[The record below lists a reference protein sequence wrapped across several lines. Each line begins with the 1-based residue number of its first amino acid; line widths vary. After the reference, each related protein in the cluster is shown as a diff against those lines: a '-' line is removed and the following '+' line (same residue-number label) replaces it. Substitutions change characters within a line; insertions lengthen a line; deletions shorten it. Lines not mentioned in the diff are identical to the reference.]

1 MIDPKAMRK
10 RVELKK
16 RCYAAANLRFPPSEE
31 DIARHERSKEATG
44 YAEALFEI
52 SEHRMLW
59 PPHDLAQGIGA
70 STPEPSS
77 ARSTAESPT
86 PLGDAPTPPYEGD
99 EVINEMLQD
108 APKADRERS
117 VGLSEEE
124 IWEIGNKLACDPQFS
139 GHYRNGHM
147 EGVTKALRYARD
159 HFSKLGGEQVEKI
172 IHAVMAA
179 RAWCKDKDMPDTAAY
194 FEACVRDAIKAANL
208 YP

>member
-1 MIDPKAMRK
+1 MKLDPNKKLSDFLHHEAMKASGMDREYFVLLAQKAEEMEAVID
-10 RVELKK
+10 
-16 RCYAAANLRFPPSEE
+16 
-31 DIARHERSKEATG
+31 DRSHCA
-44 YAEALFEI
+44 
-52 SEHRMLW
+52 
-59 PPHDLAQGIGA
+59 AQGIKVAAESG
-70 STPEPSS
+70 SESSRTEP
-77 ARSTAESPT
+77 TNSPT
-86 PLGDAPTPPYEGD
+86 PLG
-99 EVINEMLQD
+99 V

-124 IWEIGNKLACDPQFS
+124 IREIGNKLACDPQFS

-159 HFSKLGGEQVEKI
+159 HFSKLSGEQAEKI